1 MPQLNSKD
9 IQILSNARRRKFKY
23 AFIDDYHGEEMLLR
37 YGDARIDE
45 FEHTVRYI
53 VLDPENADE
62 YFDEDD
68 WECTYSG
75 DRDSPPEYDLRDD
88 AEACPVIQVLRNTT
102 ECMLLDF
109 SDYSLYLFNTP
120 SMFQR
125 IFKEYGL
132 PTEDILRR
140 DKRGVY
146 DIYPDSLK
154 IELVFSADCT
164 VIANELEDLFN

>member
-9 IQILSNARRRKFKY
+9 IQTLSNARKRKFKY

-37 YGDARIDE
+37 YGDAGIDE
-45 FEHTVRYI
+45 FEHTVRCS
-53 VLDPENADE
+53 VLDSENADE

-88 AEACPVIQVLRNTT
+88 AEACPVIQVLRNTN

-109 SDYSLYLFNTP
+109 FEYSLYLFNT
-120 SMFQR
+120 SDLFQPVLAD
-125 IFKEYGL
+125 YGL
-132 PTEDILRR
+132 SLYDILK
-140 DKRGVY
+140 DNIIDVY
-146 DIYPDSLK
+146 PEKLTIDILDASNHDITIDELK
-154 IELVFSADCT
+154 ELF
-164 VIANELEDLFN
+164 I